1 MCDLYAMNL
10 TLAEAEYELF
20 SLGQSP
26 TLKHGVSM
34 RRSHLEIRMDILSCV
49 KAGIEKPTQIM
60 YKANL
65 SWTALKD
72 HLVALERG
80 ALLRTLEYGN
90 RRKYE
95 LTEKAFAILIQYQKI
110 LDEVNSPA
118 VRQVQAY

>member
-1 MCDLYAMNL
+1 M
-10 TLAEAEYELF
+10 AETEYELF

-26 TLKHGVSM
+26 TLKHGFSL

-65 SWTALKD
+65 SWTALKE
-72 HLVALERG
+72 HLAALEKG
-80 ALLRTLEYGN
+80 ALLRTVEYRA

-95 LTEKAFAILIQYQKI
+95 LTEKALAVLVQYQKI
-110 LDEVNSPA
+110 IDEVNSTSTKPTPTF
-118 VRQVQAY
+118 